1 MVKIVEAEAGVKV
14 AGVVTVE
21 EVVVVAARA
30 KTKVKAGEARTKRVR
45 CTPDTRRPG
54 MLTNPL
60 SSPVDAI
67 GDSES
72 LLIFVKSQ
80 ELAHGKMCGFP
91 SQINEIQ
98 ASPVK

>member
-21 EVVVVAARA
+21 EVVVVAAR
-30 KTKVKAGEARTKRVR
+30 TKVKAGEARTRKVR

-80 ELAHGKMCGFP
+80 GLAHGKMCGSP